1 MVAKLLTGEA
11 SLGLGA
17 WDLIVVDDVLHIL
30 KSQGNRPHY
39 SDFIQCSHTLLYYF
53 QKENCCEPELTKCFC
68 FVVQWRV
75 AAPFQRFKNLMV

>member
-39 SDFIQCSHTLLYYF
+39 SMILSNVHTH
-53 QKENCCEPELTKCFC
+53 CCII
-68 FVVQWRV
+68 
-75 AAPFQRFKNLMV
+75 FKKKTAVNLN